1 LDASTHTTYQF
12 TARNSG
18 FRNIYFDPSL
28 PYMYVPQ
35 EDWYIIRT
43 VLIDPTKYSG
53 DIPITTSSET
63 IYWEKT
69 CAEVKLNMPRF
80 HLQVS
85 VYDEENGVDKA
96 FVINLYEDKWR
107 IDGKYFNHPTRCYL
121 PVFRHYKDVSS
132 VDI

>member
-1 LDASTHTTYQF
+1 
-12 TARNSG
+12 
-18 FRNIYFDPSL
+18 
-28 PYMYVPQ
+28 MYVPQ

-121 PVFRHYKDVSS
+121 PVFRHYKDKSS